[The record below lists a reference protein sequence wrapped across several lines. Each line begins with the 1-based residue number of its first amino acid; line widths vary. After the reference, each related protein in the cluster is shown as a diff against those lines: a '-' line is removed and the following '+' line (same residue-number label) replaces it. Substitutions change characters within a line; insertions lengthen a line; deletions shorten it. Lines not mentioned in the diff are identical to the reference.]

1 MKQNGSLG
9 FALLETKDHHT
20 HLNTITTTIQ
30 SNKPKCKHST
40 QACKLAQTMKI
51 TTQKH
56 TKVEQCF
63 WSVQHVKCGCM
74 GMNNVILSF

>member
-1 MKQNGSLG
+1 MKQNGSLD

-30 SNKPKCKHST
+30 SNKPKCKHSI

-51 TTQKH
+51 TTQK
-56 TKVEQCF
+56 
-63 WSVQHVKCGCM
+63 WNSVSVCSTCGVCGCL
-74 GMNNVILSF
+74 GMDKVIFSF